1 MKDRTDGNTRTAP
14 RDVDRILEAAVYLY
28 TEGRR
33 ATKEVARH
41 LGLTGPQ
48 VTAIKMLE
56 GFGDLS
62 LSALSEHMS
71 AHNST
76 ITGVVDRMVKGGLVE
91 RVRSTEDRRVVLIR
105 LTPKGR
111 EIARSVPVTS
121 MQVFAA
127 ALASLSD
134 DEKASLRRILRKLSD
149 RVREE
154 VARTERQLRDTA

>member
-1 MKDRTDGNTRTAP
+1 MKTPDPPAKG
-14 RDVDRILEAAVYLY
+14 DVDRILETLVYLY

-48 VTAIKMLE
+48 VTAVKMLE
-56 GFGDLS
+56 AFGDLS

-76 ITGVVDRMVKGGLVE
+76 ITGLVDRMEKGALVE

-105 LTPKGR
+105 LTDRGR

-121 MQVFAA
+121 MEVFAKALA
-127 ALASLSD
+127 ALDPGDREA
-134 DEKASLRRILRKLSD
+134 LRRILRKLSD
-149 RVREE
+149 EVREE
-154 VARTERQLRDTA
+154 LARTQKQLKETA